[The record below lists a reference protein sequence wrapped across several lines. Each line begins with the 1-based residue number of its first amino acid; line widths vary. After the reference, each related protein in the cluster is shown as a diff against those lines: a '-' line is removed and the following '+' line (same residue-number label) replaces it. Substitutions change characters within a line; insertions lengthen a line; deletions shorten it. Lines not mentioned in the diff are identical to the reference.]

1 MKKNSKIIQNQMF
14 GLKKILAF
22 CLIFC
27 RTFLILSFLKFVRI
41 AKSLAIFFVA
51 ISMTHLASA
60 ESLQNNLSNND
71 IIREVEKTLLFSD
84 AEKSKTE
91 LMQRQLNQK
100 SDFNIVAGEKN
111 YDKNDAIIINI
122 KETKKVVDVD
132 TRTKEK
138 MAYNATL
145 NGQYEVAIELYKQVI
160 VSEPDNNYAL
170 LSLATIY
177 QKVGQLRQ
185 AKTIYYTLLQNNPE
199 NKEEIVSNIL
209 STLSAESPRDS
220 LYLLVRL
227 STSNPQSPYILV
239 QTALAYSGV
248 KNYEKASDLLLQA
261 IALDPDRLDYK
272 YNLAIIYDKAG
283 NYNKAFASYQE
294 VIRGYDDNKW
304 ATTISLKAVQM
315 RLATIQDKI

>member
-41 AKSLAIFFVA
+41 AKFLAIFFVA
-51 ISMTHLASA
+51 IYISSLASA
-60 ESLQNNLSNND
+60 ESLQKNLSNND

-248 KNYEKASDLLLQA
+248 KNYEKASDLLLKA

-294 VIRGYDDNKW
+294 VIHGYDDNKW